1 VTATI
6 TAPTA
11 PGREVTP
18 SAAADEIWDLIEHGL
33 AHQPRS
39 LQKRIGPS
47 ELGADCIHCLAAKLA
62 GWEKTQDRAWLPA
75 IGTGMH
81 LLLEELFTSF
91 EAENTS
97 GAPRFLMEQR
107 VTVGDIGGTPITGS
121 TDLVDLYAGMTVDWK
136 LVGPSSLR
144 KYKTGP
150 SATYRA
156 QAHLYAKGWR
166 AAGHDISTV
175 AICFLPRNSPN
186 MRDGFWWH
194 EPYDEQLALD
204 VLARANDLH
213 ATLTALAAVGTETRD
228 AWISQLPRASDCWD
242 CARFPDYER
251 KTPTK
256 TSSLLDGLA
265 TA

>member
-1 VTATI
+1 MTLS
-6 TAPTA
+6 
-11 PGREVTP
+11 P
-18 SAAADEIWDLIEHGL
+18 SAAATEIWNLIEHGL

-62 GWEKTQDRAWLPA
+62 GWDKTQDRAWLPA
-75 IGTGMH
+75 IGTGVHM
-81 LLLEELFTSF
+81 LLEELFHRF
-91 EAENTS
+91 EAENQT
-97 GAPRFLMEQR
+97 GRPRFLMEQR
-107 VTVGDIGGTPITGS
+107 VTVGEIGGTPITGS
-121 TDLVDLYAGMTVDWK
+121 TDLVDLWAGMTVDWK
-136 LVGPSSLR
+136 CVGPSTLR

-166 AAGHDISTV
+166 AAGHAIDTV

-204 VLARANDLH
+204 VLARANQLH
-213 ATLTALAAVGTETRD
+213 TTLTALQAVSTQTRD
-228 AWISQLPRASDCWD
+228 AWITQLPRASDCWD
-242 CARFPDYER
+242 CARFPDYQR
-251 KTPTK
+251 KTQPTI
-256 TSSLLDGLA
+256 SPLLDGI
-265 TA
+265 TTSTPRRQTTP

>member
-1 VTATI
+1 MTTTI

-11 PGREVTP
+11 PGMEVTP
-18 SAAADEIWDLIEHGL
+18 SAAATEIWDLIEHGL

-62 GWEKTQDRAWLPA
+62 GWAKTQDRAWLPA
-75 IGTGMH
+75 IGTGVH
-81 LLLEELFTSF
+81 LLLEEMFTRF
-91 EAENTS
+91 ERENRTGS
-97 GAPRFLMEQR
+97 PRFLIEQR

-121 TDLVDLYAGMTVDWK
+121 TDLVDLWAGMTVDWK
-136 LVGPSSLR
+136 CVGPSSLR

-166 AAGHDISTV
+166 AAGHDIGTV

-204 VLARANDLH
+204 VLARANRLH
-213 ATLTALAAVGTETRD
+213 ATLTALQAVGTETRD

-242 CARFPDYER
+242 CARFPDYQR
-251 KTPTK
+251 KTPAK